1 MKPFRL
7 GLIGAGRM
15 GRTHLRALARSQNVR
30 ITAVA
35 EPSAEQRALCAGG
48 ADILLYE
55 ASEIML
61 DARGIDGVL
70 IAAPTKL
77 HLGLVKQVLACG
89 LPVLCEKP
97 CGVSPEEAST
107 ADTLA
112 SDAGCPLQIAYW
124 RRFVP
129 ALRHLRERI
138 AAGELGDIYLATCYQ
153 WDGEAPPTSFRASSG
168 GIFIDMG
175 VHEFDQLRWL
185 TGQDLVD
192 LHAAPSRVSAHPVV
206 AGDAESA
213 QVLCRLSGGATG
225 FVSLGRRF
233 PEGDVSWTQVFGT
246 RTSEECRFLWPP
258 DAERSF
264 LQALRDQAES
274 FARYARG
281 GPREGAQAADA
292 VAALRA
298 AHAASRVLS
307 DRMEIT

>member
-1 MKPFRL
+1 MTPFRL

-15 GRTHLRALARSQNVR
+15 GRTHLRALAGNENVR

-35 EPSAEQRALCAGG
+35 EPSAQQRALCAG
-48 ADILLYE
+48 ADIRLYE
-55 ASEIML
+55 TADVML
-61 DARGIDGVL
+61 GARGIDGVL
-70 IAAPTKL
+70 IAAPTTL
-77 HLGLVKQVLACG
+77 HLGLVEQALARG

-97 CGVSPEEAST
+97 CGTSPDEAAT
-107 ADTLA
+107 ANTLA
-112 SDAGCPLQIAYW
+112 ENASGALQVAYW

-129 ALRHLRERI
+129 ALRRLREQI
-138 AAGELGDIYLATCYQ
+138 AAGEFGDLYLATCYQ
-153 WDGEAPPTSFRASSG
+153 WDGEAPPASFRASSG

-192 LHAAPSRVSAHPVV
+192 LHAAPTRVSAHPPV
-206 AGDAESA
+206 AGDVESA

-225 FVSLGRRF
+225 FVSLGRHF
-233 PEGDVSWTQVFGT
+233 PQGDVCWAQVFGT
-246 RTSEECRFLWPP
+246 RSYEECKFLWPP
-258 DAERSF
+258 NAEGSF

-281 GPREGAQAADA
+281 GPREGAQAVDA
-292 VAALRA
+292 VAALHA

-307 DRMEIT
+307 NRTEIT